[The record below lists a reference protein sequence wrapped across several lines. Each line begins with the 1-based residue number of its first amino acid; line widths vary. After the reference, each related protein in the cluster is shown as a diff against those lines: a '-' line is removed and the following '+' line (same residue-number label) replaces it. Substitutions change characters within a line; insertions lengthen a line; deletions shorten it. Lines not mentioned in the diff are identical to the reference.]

1 MNCVGGTES
10 LALAG
15 INSQVTNEVMR
26 IAELAQLC
34 CKASASRRLLGT
46 LVPSSEQPCPFC
58 DCWNAAG
65 SRSDAVRAEQSP
77 QSSQCLARVHDDSRP
92 ALAPRKLPL
101 AIFLPLLPGNMFQ
114 EHRGDLLPDGA
125 WMGVMSQGRR

>member
-15 INSQVTNEVMR
+15 INSRVTNKVMR

-46 LVPSSEQPCPFC
+46 LVPSSEQPRPFC

-77 QSSQCLARVHDDSRP
+77 QSSQCPDASHVFMMIH
-92 ALAPRKLPL
+92 AQ
-101 AIFLPLLPGNMFQ
+101 LLHQASCPWPFSSHFYPGT
-114 EHRGDLLPDGA
+114 
-125 WMGVMSQGRR
+125 

>member
-15 INSQVTNEVMR
+15 INSQVTNEVMK

-34 CKASASRRLLGT
+34 CKASVSWRLLGT
-46 LVPSSEQPCPFC
+46 LVPSSEQPRPFC

-65 SRSDAVRAEQSP
+65 SRRDAVRAEQSP
-77 QSSQCLARVHDDSRP
+77 QSSQCPGRIARVHDDSRP
-92 ALAPRKLPL
+92 ALAPSKLPL
-101 AIFLPLLPGNMFQ
+101 AIFLPLLPGNMIPGTSW
-114 EHRGDLLPDGA
+114 RPA
-125 WMGVMSQGRR
+125 P